1 MRGIFIRPD
10 PIHFLSTLS
19 PRIPIRVAQALLGLG
34 PTLPRAAPCRLGP
47 AQLLRPGPVAEAPG
61 TLPPARR
68 RPRPPPPGRPG
79 GHCFKMAAAAAA
91 AAGEARPGRGGPGR
105 GARGAGGRRQRSPAA
120 RRVRPPSG
128 PFRLRSVPTR
138 VG

>member
-19 PRIPIRVAQALLGLG
+19 PRIPTRVAQAPLGLG

-47 AQLLRPGPVAEAPG
+47 AQLLRPGPVGPASRPEAPG

-68 RPRPPPPGRPG
+68 RPCPPPPGRPG

-91 AAGEARPGRGGPGR
+91 AAEQMTQGGATILDHP
-105 GARGAGGRRQRSPAA
+105 QSE
-120 RRVRPPSG
+120 
-128 PFRLRSVPTR
+128 T
-138 VG
+138 